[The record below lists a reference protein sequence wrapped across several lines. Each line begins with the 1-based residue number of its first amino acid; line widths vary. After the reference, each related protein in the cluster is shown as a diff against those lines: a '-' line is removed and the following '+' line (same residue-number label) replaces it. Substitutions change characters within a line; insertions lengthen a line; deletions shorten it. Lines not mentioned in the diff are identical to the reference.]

1 MDFVNLTKTHE
12 KKRKEKKKKTC
23 SETMNMMS
31 MNVITTLI
39 KE

>member
-1 MDFVNLTKTHE
+1 MDFVNLTKIYE
-12 KKRKEKKKKTC
+12 KKEKKKKTC